1 MSRTESIR
9 PANLFVDPSNR
20 YASPRDQSSKMRDVF
35 VFEIPPIP
43 SPRVPLRQYRLA
55 PYWDPVADAAFS
67 AAILASIF
75 RLAARIISSRLFCS
89 SDCRSS
95 LLLLHAFLP
104 AASPDSSSPCCC
116 CLTLSSRLY
125 LWIKFGCAGFSAGF
139 REPGCDAD
147 DDAPLEPGGG
157 GGWKVIGGWTR
168 GQTCSQFKSLGQGNG
183 VHSTYRLHPPGE
195 YLLRRSRNAAPVAL

>member
-1 MSRTESIR
+1 
-9 PANLFVDPSNR
+9 
-20 YASPRDQSSKMRDVF
+20 MRDVF
-35 VFEIPPIP
+35 VQEIPPSPFPPCVLIP
-43 SPRVPLRQYRLA
+43 SLPFAP

-89 SDCRSS
+89 SVCRSS

-104 AASPDSSSPCCC
+104 AASPVVSSSPCCC

-125 LWIKFGCAGFSAGF
+125 LWIRFGCAGFSAGF
-139 REPGCDAD
+139 REPDCDAD

-157 GGWKVIGGWTR
+157 GGWKVIGGCTR
-168 GQTCSQFKSLGQGNG
+168 ESEMYT
-183 VHSTYRLHPPGE
+183 
-195 YLLRRSRNAAPVAL
+195 

>member
-1 MSRTESIR
+1 MSRTDPIR

-20 YASPRDQSSKMRDVF
+20 YAAPRDQSSKMRDVF
-35 VFEIPPIP
+35 VLEIPQIHLSPMAP
-43 SPRVPLRQYRLA
+43 SRRYRLTL
-55 PYWDPVADAAFS
+55 YWDPVADAAFS

-104 AASPDSSSPCCC
+104 AASPDDSSSPCCC

-125 LWIKFGCAGFSAGF
+125 LWIKFGCAGFSVGF

-168 GQTCSQFKSLGQGNG
+168 GQTCSQLKSPGRGSGNQ
-183 VHSTYRLHPPGE
+183 
-195 YLLRRSRNAAPVAL
+195 